1 MIPSDAIPPIAT
13 RPHAPGPGPAAVAAS
28 ASLPAVPAPAATP
41 SPSLRID
48 PALGIVVM
56 EFRDGS
62 GQVAATLPTEREL
75 AAYRNAARSGQAPG
89 PSPDSESTPGPTPG

>member
-13 RPHAPGPGPAAVAAS
+13 RTHAPGPGPVAVAA
-28 ASLPAVPAPAATP
+28 PAAMPAAPAPAATP

-56 EFRDGS
+56 EFRDDT
-62 GQVAATLPTEREL
+62 GQVAASLPTEREL

-89 PSPDSESTPGPTPG
+89 PSADPEPTPAPTRG